1 MRSLLRATSSA
12 QSETCFTS
20 ARQRVTA
27 TTLRALGG
35 AAVILRCVKPADLS
49 RSEVKGVW
57 FLTAKRST
65 IGRKGSQVWDAVVA
79 SLPEEYRGAMADPLA
94 SEWYP
99 EELFGLMLER
109 LETFV
114 AEGDPA
120 RLATFLEEGTIEGI
134 SRFFRSVLGL
144 ATPAF
149 VLRRLPAL
157 WKLVRRGA
165 GTVSVEADATGAT
178 VRYSGNPFWGDAR
191 YRTLTTCTLRA
202 LLRMCT
208 GHEASVREGSFTRD
222 TFVVHIEY

>member
-1 MRSLLRATSSA
+1 M
-12 QSETCFTS
+12 
-20 ARQRVTA
+20 
-27 TTLRALGG
+27 
-35 AAVILRCVKPADLS
+35 
-49 RSEVKGVW
+49 W
-57 FLTAKRST
+57 FLTAKRAA
-65 IGRKGSQVWDAVVA
+65 IRRQGAEVWDAVVA
-79 SLPEEYRGAMADPLA
+79 GLPEKYRGAMADPMA

-99 EELFGLMLER
+99 EELFALMLER
-109 LETFV
+109 LESIV

-165 GTVSVEADATGAT
+165 GAVSVEADATRAT
-178 VRYSGNPFWGDAR
+178 VRYSGNPFWDDAR
-191 YRTLTTCTLRA
+191 YRVLTTCTLRA

-208 GHEASVREGSFTRD
+208 GREASVREGSFTRD
-222 TFVVHIEY
+222 TFVVHVEY